1 MSKIWRVIDI
11 IDWAES
17 YFYKKNFTNPRLE
30 IEWFLRSILN
40 CSKLDIYLRFEEPLT
55 QSQLMI
61 LKQWVKRRVKHEPL
75 QYITGT
81 CEFYGREFQISS
93 KVLIPRQETE
103 RLVDIVIKKIKNINN
118 PTILDIGTGSGCI
131 ASTLALERSDTNL
144 FGVDISSD
152 AIDIA
157 EKNKSIFSL
166 KNVHFRNMDI
176 LSELPLKKFDIIVS
190 NPPYISI
197 KELSNLMPEVRDYE
211 PQIALTDFN
220 NGLMFYKRI
229 AKISREILK
238 PDSWIILEVGLNEHP
253 DKVKSIFNDMDY
265 NNLELIKDYNGDDRV
280 FIAKV

>member
-81 CEFYGREFQISS
+81 CEFYGREFQISP

>member
-17 YFYKKNFTNPRLE
+17 YFYKKNFNNPRLE

-55 QSQLMI
+55 QSQLII

-81 CEFYGREFQISS
+81 CEFYGREFKISS

-103 RLVDIVIKKIKNINN
+103 RLVDIVIKKIKNIDN

-131 ASTLALERSDTNL
+131 ASTLALERSDSNIL
-144 FGVDISSD
+144 GIDISSD
-152 AIDIA
+152 AINIA

-166 KNVHFRNMDI
+166 NNVYFRNMDI
-176 LSELPLKKFDIIVS
+176 LNELPLKKFDIIVS
-190 NPPYISI
+190 NPPYVSI
-197 KELSNLMPEVRDYE
+197 KEMTYLMQEVRDYE
-211 PQIALTDFN
+211 PKIALTDFN

-238 PDSWIILEVGLNEHP
+238 PGSWIILEVGLNEHS

-265 NNLELIKDYNGDDRV
+265 NNLDLIKDYNGDDRV

>member
-144 FGVDISSD
+144 FGIDISSD

>member
-17 YFYKKNFTNPRLE
+17 YFYKKNFNNPRLE

-55 QSQLMI
+55 QSQLII

-81 CEFYGREFQISS
+81 CEFYGREFKISP

-103 RLVDIVIKKIKNINN
+103 RLVDIVIKKIKNIDN

-131 ASTLALERSDTNL
+131 ASTLALERSDSNIL
-144 FGVDISSD
+144 GIDISSD
-152 AIDIA
+152 AINIA

-166 KNVHFRNMDI
+166 NNVYFRNMDI
-176 LSELPLKKFDIIVS
+176 LNELPLKKFDIIVS
-190 NPPYISI
+190 NPPYVSI
-197 KELSNLMPEVRDYE
+197 KEMPYLMQEVRDYE
-211 PQIALTDFN
+211 PKIALTDFN

-238 PDSWIILEVGLNEHP
+238 HGSWIILEVGLNEHS

-265 NNLELIKDYNGDDRV
+265 NNLDLIKDFNGDDRV